1 MQLVYAD
8 DQQHGA
14 QHRMHDCIH
23 RHSTAQHSRARSLP
37 EGVHVTGFMLAS
49 QSQLVAGAILADV
62 LWVCLGQPLNGSIDG
77 YHATL
82 LPHALS

>member
-1 MQLVYAD
+1 MA
-8 DQQHGA
+8 
-14 QHRMHDCIH
+14 
-23 RHSTAQHSRARSLP
+23 STAWSLP